1 MVYEG
6 APADQMRRIADGK
19 IAVKDRAALLYLLDA
34 PEGRWFL
41 MRLFE
46 RCHLLGGVLPA
57 DDVNVLLI
65 REGERRV
72 GLHIQK
78 LVTDDPAAL
87 SARQEAEREYYA
99 FLHELQEL
107 IAAVESK
114 EEGI

>member
-41 MRLFE
+41 MRMFE
-46 RCHLLGGVLPA
+46 RCHLLGGALPA

-114 EEGI
+114 EDGL

>member
-6 APADQMRRIADGK
+6 DAADKMRRIADGK

-34 PEGRWFL
+34 PDGRWFL

-46 RCHLLGGVLPA
+46 RCHLLGGALPS

-78 LVTDDPAAL
+78 LVTDDLAAL
-87 SARQEAEREYYA
+87 AARQEAEREYYA
-99 FLHELQEL
+99 FMNELQVL
-107 IAAVESK
+107 IAAVDEK
-114 EEGI
+114 EDGL